1 MDYISQLIWYSRA
14 CSSYQDFFDR
24 GMMLTGKLLNQGF
37 LLVQLKSSRS
47 PQWLG
52 WPLWNICVTNDHG
65 YVPPVVCTFR
75 SFPHSWLIT
84 GFVTRWT
91 RRVLLVELE
100 LLTFPEH
107 LSSPPVCSGV
117 HVTRSL
123 VLCVCLIYRCL
134 FFCPFLLAI
143 VLSVLLRFMDFHY
156 PFGIFKLFLCKIYVT
171 PNRICLLIVD
181 WYSLRVTSVY
191 NSRSQCI
198 ERIWYTMLYNKNV
211 DIKFSAHDAFLGEP
225 SSGTSKKEILE
236 SHIIKKCWEQ

>member
-1 MDYISQLIWYSRA
+1 MLNPSKIFIWGNLVKFANRIYAPTLLQSTIKKNNRIKNWA
-14 CSSYQDFFDR
+14 KLFVLKR
-24 GMMLTGKLLNQGF
+24 GFITFHTEF
-37 LLVQLKSSRS
+37 LGNGQ
-47 PQWLG
+47 
-52 WPLWNICVTNDHG
+52 G
-65 YVPPVVCTFR
+65 YVPLVVNTSR
-75 SFPHSWLIT
+75 SYPRSWLIT

-143 VLSVLLRFMDFHY
+143 VLSVLLRFMDSHY

-211 DIKFSAHDAFLGEP
+211 DIKFSAHDAFLG
-225 SSGTSKKEILE
+225 
-236 SHIIKKCWEQ
+236 